1 MAEDRLIVER
11 IAARPLP
18 RLKALAVALAD
29 VSILPLVALYR
40 IQVAL
45 MASRRD
51 EVFQGYSQLVGLW
64 PGFIG
69 HYLRRAFYR
78 WTLRRCSANCFIGFG
93 THFASPDSEIGENV
107 YIGARSMIGL
117 ARLLDDVLVGSNVD
131 ILGGKRQHF
140 FDRLDVPIRVQGG
153 EYTMVCIGPDAWLG
167 NGAIVGD
174 DVGAQAIV
182 AFGAVVVKPVPPRA
196 IAGGN
201 PARVIAQRESGA
213 ASPAPDDVSP

>member
-1 MAEDRLIVER
+1 MADERLRVER
-11 IAARPLP
+11 VAARPLP
-18 RLKALAVALAD
+18 RVRSLAVALAD
-29 VSILPLVALYR
+29 IAILPLVALYR
-40 IQVAL
+40 VQVAI

-107 YIGARSMIGL
+107 YIGPRCMVGL

-140 FDRLDVPIRVQGG
+140 FDRLDVPIRAQGG
-153 EYTMVCIGPDAWLG
+153 EYTMVSVGPDAWLG

-201 PARVIAQRESGA
+201 PARVIAQRGETA
-213 ASPAPDDVSP
+213 TNAPDDANG